1 MTASLA
7 ALPGAGAA
15 APQPVIATTRM
26 ASAHAGLAYSFKL
39 KTTTPSRPGKWQ
51 ILSGDTDG
59 LTLEPKTGVMSGV
72 PVAVGTFILRVR
84 FTDAKGAGRVTDRVQ
99 LDVGPVT
106 PYGIYSRLTTGDDT
120 SDIPEISANGAWVAF
135 ASVASDLG
143 GPTNAAGGWVYR
155 VHTGSEQV
163 RPVAPG
169 TAPDIS
175 ADGRLIAFVSWSRHL
190 VSHDPDGTQEDVF
203 IWRKGHSGF
212 QLVPR
217 SRGAL
222 SVSVSDDGRYVA
234 YDTRARLVKADRDK
248 RPDVYVYDRKKRT
261 TTFVNA
267 GADRRAETPV
277 LSGNGRW
284 LTYAVARS
292 AAPGVGDVVLR
303 DLRTGRSQKITDGSV
318 LASDPALSADG
329 GVVAYYVSDYSGPD
343 YAYDV
348 RVYTAASGST
358 VSVPSGYVDLGGE
371 PTVSGD
377 GSVVAFAG
385 VVSGQSQVLSW
396 SPGAADVTQLTD
408 GNYGSEEPSLS
419 GNGQRIAFTSYATD
433 LVPGRTGRP
442 SGSYA
447 SPDVFLWEPS
457 PAST

>member
-1 MTASLA
+1 M
-7 ALPGAGAA
+7 
-15 APQPVIATTRM
+15 
-26 ASAHAGLAYSFKL
+26 
-39 KTTTPSRPGKWQ
+39 
-51 ILSGDTDG
+51 
-59 LTLEPKTGVMSGV
+59 
-72 PVAVGTFILRVR
+72 
-84 FTDAKGAGRVTDRVQ
+84 
-99 LDVGPVT
+99 
-106 PYGIYSRLTTGDDT
+106 
-120 SDIPEISANGAWVAF
+120 
-135 ASVASDLG
+135 
-143 GPTNAAGGWVYR
+143 
-155 VHTGSEQV
+155 HTGSEQV